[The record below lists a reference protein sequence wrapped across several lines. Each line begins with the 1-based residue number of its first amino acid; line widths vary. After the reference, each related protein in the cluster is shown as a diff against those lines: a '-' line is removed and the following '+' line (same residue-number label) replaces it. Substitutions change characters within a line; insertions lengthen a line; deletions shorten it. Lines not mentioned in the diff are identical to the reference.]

1 MNKLIV
7 KINSKQNSDKQDMI
21 RMQALANAYDK
32 NGILYVIY
40 KEQDLNEKQ
49 ETSTMLKIQEDSLT
63 LIRTGGVQ
71 QQQFFA
77 QGQESVSEYVTPFGN
92 LKMKVKTHRL
102 KMITGVKRVI
112 KINYALYI
120 NDSWQSD
127 NELVIKLEPAN

>member
-21 RMQALANAYDK
+21 KMQALANAYDK

-63 LIRTGGVQ
+63 LTRTGGVQ

>member
-63 LIRTGGVQ
+63 LTRTGGVQ

-77 QGQESVSEYVTPFGN
+77 QGQESISEYVTPFGN

>member
-1 MNKLIV
+1 MNKFIV
-7 KINSKQNSDKQDMI
+7 KINSKQKNDKQDTI

-40 KEQDLNEKQ
+40 KEQDLNEKK

-63 LIRTGGVQ
+63 LTRTGGVQ

-77 QGQESVSEYVTPFGN
+77 QGQESVSDYITPFGN

-102 KMITGVKRVI
+102 KMITGMKRTI
-112 KINYALYI
+112 KIDYALYI

>member
-63 LIRTGGVQ
+63 LTRTGGVQ

-102 KMITGVKRVI
+102 KMIIGVKRVI

>member
-63 LIRTGGVQ
+63 LTRTGGVQ

-112 KINYALYI
+112 KINYTLYI

>member
-21 RMQALANAYDK
+21 KMQALANAYDK

-63 LIRTGGVQ
+63 LTRTGGVQ

-77 QGQESVSEYVTPFGN
+77 QGQESISEYVTPFGN

>member
-63 LIRTGGVQ
+63 LTRTGGVQ